1 MTVEALGGGDGSGVW
16 VVDLRAANVVV
27 TGGGNGIGRAL
38 ARRVATEG
46 ARVVVNDLDAAA
58 AEAVAA
64 EVGGIAVAGDVSGAE
79 GVELLVRTARGEFG
93 EIDLFC
99 ANAGVAPPGGA
110 EAPDEAWAHAWELNV
125 MAHVYA
131 ARELLPSWLEHGRGH
146 MLVTVSAA
154 GLLTMLGAAAYS
166 ATKHAALAFAEWLSI
181 TYGDRGITVQALCP
195 QGVRTDMLDQ
205 SGAAGDLV
213 LRGDAIEPEQ
223 AADVAVDGLQDG
235 RFLILPHPEVG
246 RYYAARATDPDRWLA
261 GMRKLQRRVDEA
273 GA

>member
-1 MTVEALGGGDGSGVW
+1 M
-16 VVDLRAANVVV
+16 DLKAANVVV

-38 ARRVATEG
+38 ARRAAAEG

-58 AEAVAA
+58 SEEVAA

-79 GVELLVRTARGEFG
+79 GTERLVRAARAEYG

-99 ANAGVAPPGGA
+99 ANAGVAPAGGV
-110 EAPDEAWAHAWELNV
+110 EASEEAWAHAWELNV
-125 MAHVYA
+125 MAHVHA
-131 ARELLPSWLEHGRGH
+131 ARALLPPWLERGRGH
-146 MLVTVSAA
+146 LLVTVSAA

-195 QGVRTDMLDQ
+195 QGVRTAMLDR
-205 SGAAGDLV
+205 SGTAGSL
-213 LRGDAIEPEQ
+213 LLQEEAIEPEQ
-223 AADVAVDGLQDG
+223 VADVAVEGLRNG
-235 RFLILPHPEVG
+235 RFLILPHPEVS

-261 GMRKLQRRVDEA
+261 GMRKLQRRIDET
-273 GA
+273 

>member
-1 MTVEALGGGDGSGVW
+1 
-16 VVDLRAANVVV
+16 
-27 TGGGNGIGRAL
+27 
-38 ARRVATEG
+38 
-46 ARVVVNDLDAAA
+46 
-58 AEAVAA
+58 
-64 EVGGIAVAGDVSGAE
+64 
-79 GVELLVRTARGEFG
+79 
-93 EIDLFC
+93 
-99 ANAGVAPPGGA
+99 
-110 EAPDEAWAHAWELNV
+110 

-131 ARELLPSWLEHGRGH
+131 ARALLPPWLERGRGH
-146 MLVTVSAA
+146 LLVTVSAA

-213 LRGDAIEPEQ
+213 LQDDAIEPEEV
-223 AADVAVDGLQDG
+223 ADVAVDGLRDG

-246 RYYAARATDPDRWLA
+246 RYYATRVTDPDRWLA
-261 GMRKLQRRVDEA
+261 GMRKLQRRIDEA